1 MKSIYL
7 KLNQNII
14 NFKYPL
20 LLIVLLPYSFI
31 AGAAV
36 VEIVGNLI
44 GVYFLVNIFRKK
56 NWNLLNSTFIKIF
69 IVFYIYIVSRSLL
82 SEDISLSLSS
92 SLFYFRFLFFSLGIM
107 LILKNYENSESLLLK
122 NILCAVILVSVG
134 IFIEYLYYSKFSPFY
149 DTNIN
154 RYFSLFIDEP
164 IPGSYISRFLPYCVL
179 VVSFFLNNTYKKIFV
194 IIFIICAI
202 YISGERTPFFY
213 SLCTLIMLIIFI
225 QIKNFYKLLLIFSL
239 LFSILFLSSV
249 DNRIKN
255 RMISF
260 TSFQMFTK
268 KQFFVEEL
276 KIKEKFLIDRDNKAE
291 QFLGFSREHKR
302 HNYSA
307 YLMFKDNIFF
317 GQGPKMFRKLC
328 KDERFNV
335 PGACTTHPHNN
346 ILQVLAEL
354 GIFGLI
360 FYLIIIFWILMF
372 FFKMFLKKILS
383 KKISNNEIYCLFY
396 MLAIFISY
404 FPVVPAGN
412 IFNNWLNFLIYIG
425 FALTFFRQKKIYD

>member
-1 MKSIYL
+1 
-7 KLNQNII
+7 
-14 NFKYPL
+14 
-20 LLIVLLPYSFI
+20 
-31 AGAAV
+31 
-36 VEIVGNLI
+36 
-44 GVYFLVNIFRKK
+44 
-56 NWNLLNSTFIKIF
+56 
-69 IVFYIYIVSRSLL
+69 
-82 SEDISLSLSS
+82 
-92 SLFYFRFLFFSLGIM
+92 
-107 LILKNYENSESLLLK
+107 
-122 NILCAVILVSVG
+122 
-134 IFIEYLYYSKFSPFY
+134 
-149 DTNIN
+149 
-154 RYFSLFIDEP
+154 
-164 IPGSYISRFLPYCVL
+164 
-179 VVSFFLNNTYKKIFV
+179 
-194 IIFIICAI
+194 
-202 YISGERTPFFY
+202 
-213 SLCTLIMLIIFI
+213 MLIIFI